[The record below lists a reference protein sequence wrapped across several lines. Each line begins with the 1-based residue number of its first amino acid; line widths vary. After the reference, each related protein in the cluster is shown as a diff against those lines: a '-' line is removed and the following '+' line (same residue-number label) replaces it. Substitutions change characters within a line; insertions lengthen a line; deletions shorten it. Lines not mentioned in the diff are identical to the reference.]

1 LFGHGPAEAFAGRP
15 ALYTWLLDHPDR
27 VVLAWRRLGA
37 QCTEV
42 TDHGNGLFGW
52 KDGYGGE
59 VRWQTVHD
67 SPRLRVWYAEGRIRP
82 TLLVPLVPVRLVLM
96 LRHGDRTESLGRT
109 LIYHQAEVFLQM
121 EGATAALL
129 TKMLGSA
136 APRLAE
142 QGLGQMETFFSG
154 IVWYLDQ
161 HPERAETLLAE
172 KPTSRA
178 TQQVGPRR
186 APIVPS
192 ERMP

>member
-1 LFGHGPAEAFAGRP
+1 GDLLRVRWYMVRRRNWVAWLSLAACVLWAAGREAIAQETSLQQRLAGQIPLEQLPEAVRPRVRAVLEQPSLFGHGPAEAFAGRP

-82 TLLVPLVPVRLVLM
+82 T
-96 LRHGDRTESLGRT
+96 
-109 LIYHQAEVFLQM
+109 
-121 EGATAALL
+121 
-129 TKMLGSA
+129 
-136 APRLAE
+136 
-142 QGLGQMETFFSG
+142 
-154 IVWYLDQ
+154 
-161 HPERAETLLAE
+161 
-172 KPTSRA
+172 
-178 TQQVGPRR
+178 
-186 APIVPS
+186 
-192 ERMP
+192 